1 METNGQA
8 VDLLP
13 RLSEYYNT
21 GIAGIQASEYAN
33 QAQSVTRNW
42 DALRGVLD
50 DESIKLLQERTRNRQ
65 IAMLAS
71 LKASGKSLLS
81 TPVKKRDSTS
91 K

>member
-1 METNGQA
+1 METNGPA
-8 VDLLP
+8 VDLLS

-21 GIAGIQASEYAN
+21 GMAGMQQGMQN
-33 QAQSVTRNW
+33 QCQGKLDPAW
-42 DALRGVLD
+42 YRGVFSD
-50 DESIKLLQERTRNRQ
+50 DELEILRSRTRERQ
-65 IAMLAS
+65 RTAFEA

>member
-1 METNGQA
+1 METNGPTM
-8 VDLLP
+8 DLLS

-21 GIAGIQASEYAN
+21 GMAGMQALEYAN